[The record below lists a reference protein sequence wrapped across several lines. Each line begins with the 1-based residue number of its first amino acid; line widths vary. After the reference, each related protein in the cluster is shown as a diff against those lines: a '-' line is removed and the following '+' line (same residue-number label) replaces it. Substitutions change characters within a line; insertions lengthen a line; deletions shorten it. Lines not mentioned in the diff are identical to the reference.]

1 MGVMLLGLLLWFDA
15 HLFKRILPRQRAR
28 LGDKARGLVALTLVV
43 GVVLMVLGYRAASGP
58 VWWGAGPALKGINNL
73 MVLAAFYLFA
83 ADGMKTWAGRRLRH
97 PQLTGF
103 ALWAGGH
110 LLVNGDLPSVV
121 LFGGLLLWSLAEIM
135 VINHQEPHWTPAEA
149 PLNPRKE
156 AMALVGAVLVYGVV
170 GLIHA
175 QLGPNPFG
183 G

>member
-1 MGVMLLGLLLWFDA
+1 MGLMLLGLLLWVDA
-15 HLFKRILPRQRAR
+15 HLFRRILPRQRAQ
-28 LGDKARGLVALTLVV
+28 LGSKGRGLVAVTLLV
-43 GVVLMVLGYRAASGP
+43 GVVLMVVGYRAASGP
-58 VWWGAGPALKGINNL
+58 VWWGAGAALKGVNNL
-73 MVLAAFYLFA
+73 MVLAGFYLFA

-103 ALWAGGH
+103 ALWSAGH
-110 LLVNGDLPSVV
+110 LLVNGDLPSVI
-121 LFGGLLLWSLAEIM
+121 LFGGLTLWALVEIA
-135 VINHQEPHWTPAEA
+135 VINRQEPGWAPVPA